1 MIFFNT
7 FSDPKETFVVIS
19 RIAALS
25 SILASLEWLSLY
37 KHFRPNGIFSWEIH
51 KIWAKKNRD
60 RLALSFNF
68 IFKYPNILFVIF
80 TQLIVALIILFKQ
93 QSDLSIAI
101 SMGYL
106 AFTYFL
112 ITYRGVNG
120 FNGADST
127 SKIVFTI
134 LTLCFA
140 VSSTWV
146 FQVGLFFI
154 TFQLILAYFTPGF
167 LRLVKKNWW
176 NGRYLRNILRL
187 ETFGN
192 KRLWEFC
199 DRYTVTYKIISWL
212 LILFECSVIII
223 IFVPLPWLIVW
234 LCCALLFHIINAVV
248 MGLNNFPLAFLA
260 LYPAIIW
267 LNIRIHS
274 DIEVISKCFALF

>member
-1 MIFFNT
+1 MIFHNT
-7 FSDPKETFVVIS
+7 FSDPRETIAVIS

-37 KHFRPNGIFSWEIH
+37 KHFKPSGIFSWEIH

-60 RLALSFNF
+60 RFALSFNF
-68 IFKYPNILFVIF
+68 LFKYPNILFLIF
-80 TQLIVALIILFKQ
+80 TQLIVSLLIFLKQ
-93 QSDLSIAI
+93 QSDLSLSV
-101 SMGYL
+101 SMGFL
-106 AFTYFL
+106 AFTNFL

-167 LRLVKKNWW
+167 LRLTNKNWW
-176 NGRYLRNILRL
+176 NGTYLRNILRL

-192 KRLWEFC
+192 KCLWEFS
-199 DRYTVTYKIISWL
+199 DRYTSTYKIISWL
-212 LILFECSVIII
+212 LILFECSVIVI
-223 IFVPLPWLIVW
+223 IFVPLHWLIVW
-234 LCCALLFHIINAVV
+234 LCCALLFHTINAVV

-267 LNIRIHS
+267 SNNLIH
-274 DIEVISKCFALF
+274 AAY